1 MTAANDTKREKMCQK
16 TQRAL
21 HKRSEESAGLIG
33 EALLA
38 LMEEKPYAEVT
49 VSEICRRATTSRNT
63 FYRLFRTREDVLE
76 YVMTSRVKRMLREHG
91 EKARYDP
98 IRPARADIEEE
109 YRRFYRFWEKE
120 KKVLR
125 LFVQAG
131 RMDIFRRDFDQLVR
145 HTLTQDVVRY
155 YEREE
160 EFAEYY
166 YTWLIYALSGL
177 LEKWAQR
184 GFTETPGE
192 MTALTI
198 RLFQTPNYRF
208 AVDPKRKG

>member
-16 TQRAL
+16 TQRVL

-38 LMEEKPYAEVT
+38 LMEEKPYAQVT

-98 IRPARADIEEE
+98 IRPARADI
-109 YRRFYRFWEKE
+109 
-120 KKVLR
+120 
-125 LFVQAG
+125 
-131 RMDIFRRDFDQLVR
+131 
-145 HTLTQDVVRY
+145 
-155 YEREE
+155 
-160 EFAEYY
+160 
-166 YTWLIYALSGL
+166 
-177 LEKWAQR
+177 
-184 GFTETPGE
+184 
-192 MTALTI
+192 
-198 RLFQTPNYRF
+198 
-208 AVDPKRKG
+208 